1 MSALGPLIARM
12 IRSGVDPAE
21 AGSIAAEIYAAGV
34 ASASVRSSGAERTR
48 RWRENKASQ
57 NVTNRH
63 QTSHG
68 DAVGES
74 SQTVTERHKASQC
87 DANAVSPIDTK
98 IKNSKRQNSDRASRG
113 TRLTSDWSPCEA
125 DRVSAKAEG
134 LSAAEIDR
142 EAVRFRDYWISRAGS
157 GGVKLDWS
165 ATWRNW
171 VRTSAEKLG
180 RQPQNGAASQTA
192 SSGYLAKFGSEELDA
207 WDAYTRQKSGKS
219 LPRNRDGSWRV
230 PCQWPPGYERGKLAH
245 APATPN
251 LRSMDS

>member
-1 MSALGPLIARM
+1 M
-12 IRSGVDPAE
+12 IKSGVDPAE

-57 NVTNRH
+57 NVTKRH
-63 QTSHG
+63 ETSHC
-68 DAVGES
+68 DSASEA

-87 DANAVSPIDTK
+87 DVDAVSPIDTK
-98 IKNSKRQNSDRASRG
+98 IKNSKRQNSERASRG
-113 TRLTSDWSPCEA
+113 TRLSGDWSPCEA
-125 DRVSAKAEG
+125 DR
-134 LSAAEIDR
+134 LSARSEGFSDFEIDR

-180 RQPQNGAASQTA
+180 KKPCAV
-192 SSGYLAKFGSEELDA
+192 SGSHPTPAGFLAKFGSEELDA
-207 WDAYTRQKSGKS
+207 WDEYTRKKTGKS
-219 LPRNRDGSWRV
+219 LPRDRDGNWRV
-230 PCQWPPGYERGKLAH
+230 PVRWPPGYEQPKLVQPPTIPH
-245 APATPN
+245 